1 MGTSQYASS
10 QYASTAKSIHRLQRS
25 MKTSSSMVRSI
36 RQYVEEAPMKLTFKQ
51 RFRNWLMNED
61 EPEYGNAIAVDS
73 EGPNIQS
80 QGFRLNV
87 YSAGGGTIIE
97 TTKYDRQKDDHRHS
111 LHVVTDD
118 KDLGEE
124 LAKIITME
132 SLR

>member
-1 MGTSQYASS
+1 MATAGQYASATRS
-10 QYASTAKSIHRLQRS
+10 VNRLQKS
-25 MKTSSSMVRSI
+25 MNRSSSKI
-36 RQYVEEAPMKLTFKQ
+36 RPVQYIEEKPMKLSFKQ
-51 RFRNWLMNED
+51 RIRNWIMD
-61 EPEYGNAIAVDS
+61 DSADYSGNAISVDS
-73 EGPNIQS
+73 NGPNIQS

>member
-1 MGTSQYASS
+1 MSGGYATTQTASS
-10 QYASTAKSIHRLQRS
+10 YRRGIVGAKQIKRARS
-25 MKTSSSMVRSI
+25 
-36 RQYVEEAPMKLTFKQ
+36 YVEEKPMKLTFKQ
-51 RFRNWLMNED
+51 RIRNWLMDDSADHYN
-61 EPEYGNAIAVDS
+61 PGIAIDS

-87 YSAGGGTIIE
+87 YSASGGTIIE

-118 KDLGEE
+118 KELGEE

>member
-1 MGTSQYASS
+1 MSNIG

-25 MKTSSSMVRSI
+25 IKTANSMVRPV
-36 RQYVEEAPMKLTFKQ
+36 QYIEERTMKLTFKQ
-51 RFRNWLMNED
+51 RIRNWLMNDD
-61 EPEYGNAIAVDS
+61 ELEYGNAITVDS
-73 EGPNIQS
+73 DGPNIQS

-87 YSAGGGTIIE
+87 YSASGGTIIE
-97 TTKYDRQKDDHRHS
+97 TTKYDRQKDDHKHS

-118 KDLGEE
+118 KELGEE

>member
-1 MGTSQYASS
+1 MGTSQYT
-10 QYASTAKSIHRLQRS
+10 STAKSIHRLQRS
-25 MKTSSSMVRSI
+25 IKTANSMVRPV
-36 RQYVEEAPMKLTFKQ
+36 QYIEEAPMKLTFKQ
-51 RFRNWLMNED
+51 RIRNWLMKDD
-61 EPEYGNAIAVDS
+61 ELEYGNAIAIDS

-87 YSAGGGTIIE
+87 YSASGGTIVE
-97 TTKYDRQKDDHRHS
+97 TTKYDRQKDDHKHS

-118 KDLGEE
+118 KELGEE

>member
-1 MGTSQYASS
+1 MSNIG

-25 MKTSSSMVRSI
+25 MTKSSSKVRPV
-36 RQYVEEAPMKLTFKQ
+36 QYVEERTMKLTFKQ
-51 RFRNWLMNED
+51 RIRNWLMNDDED
-61 EPEYGNAIAVDS
+61 YSNQLISVDS

-87 YSAGGGTIIE
+87 YSAGGGTIVE

-118 KDLGEE
+118 KELGEE

>member
-1 MGTSQYASS
+1 MSGYGQAV
-10 QYASTAKSIHRLQRS
+10 ASTAKSIHRLQRS
-25 MKTSSSMVRSI
+25 MTKSSSMVRPRS
-36 RQYVEEAPMKLTFKQ
+36 YVEERPMKLTFKQ
-51 RFRNWLMNED
+51 RIRNWLMNDED
-61 EPEYGNAIAVDS
+61 YSNQLISVDS

-87 YSAGGGTIIE
+87 YTASGGTIIE

-111 LHVVTDD
+111 LHVVTDE

>member
-1 MGTSQYASS
+1 MSNIGYAT
-10 QYASTAKSIHRLQRS
+10 TAKSVNRLQRS
-25 MKTSSSMVRSI
+25 MSNRI
-36 RQYVEEAPMKLTFKQ
+36 RPDRYTVEEKPMKLTFKQ
-51 RFRNWLMNED
+51 KLRKWLMDDSADHYN
-61 EPEYGNAIAVDS
+61 PGIAIDS

-87 YSAGGGTIIE
+87 YSASGGTIVE

>member
-1 MGTSQYASS
+1 MSGGYSV
-10 QYASTAKSIHRLQRS
+10 ASTAKVPRRIPRIRGANQINRA
-25 MKTSSSMVRSI
+25 RSI
-36 RQYVEEAPMKLTFKQ
+36 VETKPMKLTFKQ
-51 RFRNWLMNED
+51 RIRNWLMNDEED
-61 EPEYGNAIAVDS
+61 YSNQLISVDS

-87 YSAGGGTIIE
+87 YSAAGGTIVE
-97 TTKYDRQKDDHRHS
+97 TTKYDRQRDDHRHS

-124 LAKIITME
+124 LSKIITME

>member
-1 MGTSQYASS
+1 MSNIG
-10 QYASTAKSIHRLQRS
+10 QYASTARSVNRLQRA
-25 MKTSSSMVRSI
+25 MKKSSSMV

-51 RFRNWLMNED
+51 RIRKWLMDDTD
-61 EPEYGNAIAVDS
+61 ELEYGNAISVDS
-73 EGPNIQS
+73 DGPNIQS
-80 QGFRLNV
+80 QGFRLNI
-87 YSAGGGTIIE
+87 YGAAGGTIIE

>member
-1 MGTSQYASS
+1 
-10 QYASTAKSIHRLQRS
+10 
-25 MKTSSSMVRSI
+25 MVRPR
-36 RQYVEEAPMKLTFKQ
+36 RQYVEEKPMKLTFKQ
-51 RFRNWLMNED
+51 RIRNWLMNDEED
-61 EPEYGNAIAVDS
+61 YSNQLISVDS

-87 YSAGGGTIIE
+87 YSASGGTIIE
-97 TTKYDRQKDDHRHS
+97 TTKYDRQKDDHKHS

-118 KDLGEE
+118 KELGEE

>member
-1 MGTSQYASS
+1 MSNIG
-10 QYASTAKSIHRLQRS
+10 QYASTARSIHRLQRS
-25 MKTSSSMVRSI
+25 MTKSSSKVRPV
-36 RQYVEEAPMKLTFKQ
+36 QYVEERTMKLTFKQ
-51 RFRNWLMNED
+51 RIRNWLMNDDED
-61 EPEYGNAIAVDS
+61 YSNQLISVDS

-87 YSAGGGTIIE
+87 YTASGGTIVE

-111 LHVVTDD
+111 LHVVTDE

>member
-1 MGTSQYASS
+1 MSGGYAV
-10 QYASTAKSIHRLQRS
+10 ASTAKSVNRLQRS
-25 MKTSSSMVRSI
+25 MSNRI
-36 RQYVEEAPMKLTFKQ
+36 RPARYTVEEKKPMKLTFKQ
-51 RFRNWLMNED
+51 KIRNWLMNDEED
-61 EPEYGNAIAVDS
+61 YSNQLISVDN

-124 LAKIITME
+124 LSKIITME

>member
-1 MGTSQYASS
+1 MGTS

-25 MKTSSSMVRSI
+25 IKTANSMVRPVK
-36 RQYVEEAPMKLTFKQ
+36 YTVEEKTMKLTFKQ
-51 RFRNWLMNED
+51 RIRNWLMNDD
-61 EPEYGNAIAVDS
+61 ELEYGNVIAVDS

-87 YSAGGGTIIE
+87 YSASGGTIIE

-118 KDLGEE
+118 KELGEE

>member
-1 MGTSQYASS
+1 
-10 QYASTAKSIHRLQRS
+10 
-25 MKTSSSMVRSI
+25 MVRPD
-36 RQYVEEAPMKLTFKQ
+36 RYTVEEKSMKLTFKQ
-51 RFRNWLMNED
+51 RIRNWLMKDDD
-61 EPEYGNAIAVDS
+61 EADCSSNLISVDS
-73 EGPNIQS
+73 DGPNIQS

-87 YSAGGGTIIE
+87 YSASGGTIVE

-111 LHVVTDD
+111 LHVVTDE

>member
-1 MGTSQYASS
+1 MGTS

-25 MKTSSSMVRSI
+25 IKTANSMVRPA
-36 RQYVEEAPMKLTFKQ
+36 QYIEERTMKLTFKQ
-51 RFRNWLMNED
+51 RIRNWLMNDD
-61 EPEYGNAIAVDS
+61 ELEYGNAIAVDS

-87 YSAGGGTIIE
+87 YSASGGTIIE
-97 TTKYDRQKDDHRHS
+97 TTKYDRQKDDHKHS
-111 LHVVTDD
+111 LYVVTDD
-118 KDLGEE
+118 KELGEE

>member
-1 MGTSQYASS
+1 MGTS

-25 MKTSSSMVRSI
+25 IKTANSMVRPD
-36 RQYVEEAPMKLTFKQ
+36 RYTVEEKSMKLTFKQ
-51 RFRNWLMNED
+51 RIRNWLMKDDD
-61 EPEYGNAIAVDS
+61 EADCSSNLISVDS
-73 EGPNIQS
+73 DGPNIQS

-87 YSAGGGTIIE
+87 YSASGGTIVE
-97 TTKYDRQKDDHRHS
+97 TTKYDRQKDDHKHS

-118 KDLGEE
+118 KELGEE